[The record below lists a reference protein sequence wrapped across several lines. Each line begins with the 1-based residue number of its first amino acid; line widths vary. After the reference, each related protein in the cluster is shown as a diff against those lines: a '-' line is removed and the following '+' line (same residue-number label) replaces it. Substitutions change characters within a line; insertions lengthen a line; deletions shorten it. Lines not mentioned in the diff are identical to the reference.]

1 MLNNQFRSP
10 INARPLLDRLLTPLG
25 LASIAVALTLPALA
39 AGVGADDYFHRM
51 VLMARGPLGAAL
63 SPTFDLFS
71 FVPEEQR
78 ATMTELGAV
87 PWWSDPALKIA
98 LARPLSALTHRLDH
112 ALWPDNFVLQ
122 HLHSLLWF
130 GLGVAL
136 VAGLYRRIHG
146 AGPVAAMAAL
156 LYAVEDAH
164 SLPATW
170 LANRNSLLCLVFG
183 AAAIHA
189 HLAWRESSRR
199 VYLFAALL
207 ALGLGLGAGEA
218 AIGCLAYVAAWQITE
233 ERRSWVARLLPLIPY
248 ILVVAIWRVAYDA
261 AGYGTVGSGLYVDPG
276 REPVGFVAQL
286 LERWP
291 LLISAQWLQAPID
304 VWLVLSPA
312 RQHTAALFA
321 MMACVGLAVLLFD
334 LARRDRLSRFWL
346 LGMSLAL
353 VPVCAAFPM
362 DRLLVFAGLG
372 AFGALARLLQDLAVW
387 PFRTGTTRGWR
398 RPVAIVL
405 LVLHLPVAAFLLS
418 ARTALFPEIGRLSS
432 RGAVESPKDSAISD
446 QTLIHVNGND
456 FLVLFTWIIREV
468 EADAPNPRRLAQ
480 LSSLFSTQTVRRED
494 GRTLVI
500 GSSGGFLRHSVDRI
514 LASRMRTF
522 HVGERI
528 ERADFTA
535 EVRSITSDGRPREV
549 AFIFRRDLEDPSYRF
564 LHWVRLHPVPF
575 PLPVHGE
582 SVTLSGLID

>member
-1 MLNNQFRSP
+1 ML
-10 INARPLLDRLLTPLG
+10 
-25 LASIAVALTLPALA
+25 LTLPALG
-39 AGVGADDYFHRM
+39 AGLGADDYFHRM

-112 ALWPDNFVLQ
+112 TLWPDNFVLL

-136 VAGLYRRIHG
+136 VARLYRLVHG
-146 AGPVAAMAAL
+146 AGLVAAMAAL
-156 LYAVEDAH
+156 LFAVEDAH

-183 AAAIHA
+183 AAVIHS
-189 HLAWRESSRR
+189 HIAWRESSKHAH
-199 VYLFAALL
+199 LLTALV

-218 AIGCLAYVAAWQITE
+218 AIGSLAYVAAWQITE
-233 ERRSWVARLLPLIPY
+233 ERRTWLARLLPLIPY
-248 ILVVAIWRVAYDA
+248 ILVVAIWRAAYDA

-276 REPVGFVAQL
+276 REPVGFAGQL

-304 VWLVLSPA
+304 VWLVLSPSG
-312 RQHTAALFA
+312 QHTAALAA
-321 MMACVGLAVLLFD
+321 MMACVGLAALLFD
-334 LARRDRLSRFWL
+334 LARRDRLTRFWL

-372 AFGALARLLQDLAVW
+372 AFGALALLLQDLAVW
-387 PFRTGTTRGWR
+387 PFPTGTARGWR
-398 RPVAIVL
+398 RPVTVVL
-405 LVLHLPVAAFLLS
+405 LILHLPVAAFMLS

-432 RGAVESPKDSAISD
+432 RGAAESPKDPAISD

-468 EADAPNPRRLAQ
+468 EGAAPNPRRLAQ

-494 GRTLVI
+494 GKTLVI
-500 GSSGGFLRHSVDRI
+500 GSPDGFLRHSVDRI
-514 LASRMRTF
+514 LASRTRTF

-528 ERADFTA
+528 ERPDFTA
-535 EVRSITSDGRPREV
+535 EVRSVMPDGRPREV
-549 AFIFRRDLEDPSYRF
+549 AFLFKRNLEDPSYRF
-564 LHWVRLHPVPF
+564 LQWVRLHPAPF
-575 PLPVHGE
+575 PLPALGE
-582 SVTLSGLID
+582 TVTLGGLID